1 MRVLFWVIALPIIA
15 IAMAFAVANHDSVT
29 ISLWP
34 LAYRIEIPLYIA
46 VTGALFLGF
55 LVGIIYGWLG
65 SLRVRHRARNEAKR
79 AEKLSTE
86 NADLRQKLA
95 LAENATR
102 TLPAAISPT
111 YPSEAALRHIAG
123 GGLG

>member
-1 MRVLFWVIALPIIA
+1 MKVLFWIIALPIVA

-46 VTGALFLGF
+46 VTGALFFGF
-55 LVGIIYGWLG
+55 LVGITYGWIG
-65 SLRVRHRARNEAKR
+65 SLRARHRARAEAKR
-79 AEKLSTE
+79 ADKLNAENTE
-86 NADLRQKLA
+86 LRQKLA

-102 TLPAAISPT
+102 TLPATTAPT

-123 GGLG
+123 GGVG

>member
-1 MRVLFWVIALPIIA
+1 MRVLFWIIALPIIA

-65 SLRVRHRARNEAKR
+65 SLRVRHRARNETKR

-102 TLPAAISPT
+102 TLPAAPSPT